1 MVTLKEIDLKMT
13 TITESYNVTEFLNF
27 IEKSKKITIISHINP
42 DGDSVGSTVAMQR
55 FLTLYFQKEVRILM
69 PNSYPEYLSFL
80 DLDKRIIIC
89 DKQRELAQV
98 ELEKTQL
105 IICMDF
111 NHLSRVELITNL
123 IEKSNANKI
132 LIDHH
137 PNPQEDVF
145 DLTISDVQASSTCEL
160 TFFIIKKIVDNVAHH
175 KLLPASL
182 TTSNLSISIAEALY
196 VGLMTDTNNFSNSV
210 RWETFYMAC
219 ELMKT
224 GIDKESIQNIVF
236 ASFSLERMR
245 LLGHLL
251 SNKMIVYP
259 QYNAAIL
266 LLSKKD
272 QKRYNLKDGDS
283 EGFVNM
289 PLQIKG
295 INISALF
302 TEKEDY
308 IRASFRS
315 NNNFSVNQLSRL
327 HYHGAGHERAA
338 GGKIFIPMKNVAQF
352 FEESL
357 NTSYNECFK
366 TEE

>member
-1 MVTLKEIDLKMT
+1 VVTIKEIDLKMT
-13 TITESYNVTEFLNF
+13 TITESYKVNEFINF
-27 IEKSKKITIISHINP
+27 IHSSKKITIISHINP
-42 DGDSVGSTVAMQR
+42 DGDSVGSTVAMYR
-55 FLTLYFQKEVRILM
+55 FLTQYLNKEVNILM

-80 DLDKRIIIC
+80 DQEKRIIIC
-89 DKQRELAQV
+89 DKTRDKAQLQ
-98 ELEKTQL
+98 LERSQL

-123 IEKSNANKI
+123 IEKSKAKKI

-137 PNPQEDVF
+137 PNPQEEVF
-145 DLTISDVQASSTCEL
+145 DLTISDVFASSTCEL
-160 TFFIIKKIVDNVAHH
+160 TFFIIKKVLESSDFN
-175 KLLPASL
+175 
-182 TTSNLSISIAEALY
+182 SISQSGSKLSTTVAEALY

-210 RWETFYMAC
+210 RWETFFMAC

-224 GIDKESIQNIVF
+224 GIDKENIQNIVF
-236 ASFSLERMR
+236 ASFSLDRMR
-245 LLGHLL
+245 LMGHLL

-289 PLQIKG
+289 PLQISG

-308 IRASFRS
+308 IRVSFRS
-315 NNNFSVNQLSRL
+315 NNNFSVNMLSRL

-338 GGKIFIPMKNVAQF
+338 GGKISIPMKNVAQF
-352 FEESL
+352 FEDSL
-357 NTSYNECFK
+357 RQSYNECFNTK
-366 TEE
+366 